1 MSVEVLTILMFMTLM
16 ASIALGHPLA
26 VTLAAVAT
34 VFGLID
40 NGFDV
45 SALLGLFANNAWGI
59 FLNYVLVA
67 IPLFIFMAQILDRSK
82 VSEGLFDALYQV
94 LGGLRGGLG
103 MAVIVVSTVFAATT
117 GIIGASVVAMGLM
130 AGPAL
135 LRRGYNRGLG
145 AGIICASGT
154 LGILIPPSI
163 MLVVYG
169 GLTGQKETSV
179 GNLFA
184 AAIMP
189 GLLLSAL
196 YLLYVGVRCYINPKM
211 GPPIPREDRTATV
224 GEKIAMTLKNF
235 VPPFGLI
242 LTVMGTIL
250 AGIAT
255 PTEAAALGCIGALIL
270 AMATKKLKHEAE
282 LLKLALH
289 AGMLYAEK
297 TGAARFE
304 PTDSAGD
311 KIEFVDQAPELLPG
325 RELEQRIHAHD
336 EDRNHRV
343 GGVSQTS
350 ERVDRVA
357 DLFAVDQ
364 PSVVSGP
371 QRYALIPVD
380 VSRKIADHRVEFDSS
395 GVVQYTRMLS
405 GFPDG
410 PTIPMSV
417 DDHLRL
423 QKEREITVVLVEH
436 DLGVVMDISD
446 RIYVLDFGQL
456 IGAGRPEE
464 VAANPKVIEAYI
476 GEE

>member
-1 MSVEVLTILMFMTLM
+1 MSVEVLTILMFMALM

-135 LRRGYNRGLG
+135 LRRGYDRGLG

-196 YLLYVGVRCYINPKM
+196 YLLYVGVRCYLNPKM
-211 GPPIPREDRTATV
+211 GPPIPKEDRTATV
-224 GEKIAMTLKNF
+224 SQKISMTLKNF

-270 AMATKKLKHEAE
+270 ALATRKLNWDVITQSCISTARTTAMIMALFVGGKFFSVVFLSMGGGDVVADV
-282 LLKLALH
+282 LLGMDVSPYVVFVIMMAVVFVMGMFIDWAAILLVVVPIFTPIAMDLDFNPLWFAMMVCINLQTSFLTPPFGYALFYFKGVAPPEYTMGDVYRGILPFVAIQLIALATLI
-289 AGMLYAEK
+289 
-297 TGAARFE
+297 F
-304 PTDSAGD
+304 
-311 KIEFVDQAPELLPG
+311 FPEIITWLPG
-325 RELEQRIHAHD
+325 
-336 EDRNHRV
+336 V
-343 GGVSQTS
+343 
-350 ERVDRVA
+350 
-357 DLFAVDQ
+357 F
-364 PSVVSGP
+364 
-371 QRYALIPVD
+371 
-380 VSRKIADHRVEFDSS
+380 
-395 GVVQYTRMLS
+395 
-405 GFPDG
+405 
-410 PTIPMSV
+410 
-417 DDHLRL
+417 
-423 QKEREITVVLVEH
+423 
-436 DLGVVMDISD
+436 
-446 RIYVLDFGQL
+446 FG
-456 IGAGRPEE
+456 
-464 VAANPKVIEAYI
+464 N
-476 GEE
+476 

>member
-1 MSVEVLTILMFMTLM
+1 MSVEVLTILMFLTLM

-34 VFGLID
+34 LFGLID

-59 FLNYVLVA
+59 FLNYTLVA

-184 AAIMP
+184 AAILP
-189 GLLLSAL
+189 GLLLSGL
-196 YLLYVGVRCYINPKM
+196 YLLYVGVRCYMNPKM
-211 GPPIPREDRTATV
+211 GPPIPKEDRTATL
-224 GEKIAMTLKNF
+224 GEKFAMTMKNF

-250 AGIAT
+250 AGVAT
-255 PTEAAALGCIGALIL
+255 PTEAAALGCVGALIL
-270 AMATKKLKHEAE
+270 ALATRKLNWEVITQACVSTARTTAMIMALFIGGKFFSVVFLSMGGGDVVADV
-282 LLKLALH
+282 LL
-289 AGMLYAEK
+289 GMDVSPYVVFVIMMAVVFVM
-297 TGAARFE
+297 GMFIDWAA
-304 PTDSAGD
+304 
-311 KIEFVDQAPELLPG
+311 ILLVVVPIFTPIAMDLDFNPLWFG
-325 RELEQRIHAHD
+325 MMVCINL
-336 EDRNHRV
+336 
-343 GGVSQTS
+343 QTS
-350 ERVDRVA
+350 F
-357 DLFAVDQ
+357 LTPPF
-364 PSVVSGP
+364 G
-371 QRYALIPVD
+371 YALFYFKGVAPPEYTMGDVYRGIIPFVA
-380 VSRKIADHRVEFDSS
+380 IQIF
-395 GVVQYTRMLS
+395 GLGILMY
-405 GFPDG
+405 FP
-410 PTIPMSV
+410 
-417 DDHLRL
+417 
-423 QKEREITVVLVEH
+423 EIITWLPS
-436 DLGVVMDISD
+436 IF
-446 RIYVLDFGQL
+446 FG
-456 IGAGRPEE
+456 G
-464 VAANPKVIEAYI
+464 
-476 GEE
+476 

>member
-1 MSVEVLTILMFMTLM
+1 MSVEVLTILMFITLM

-59 FLNYVLVA
+59 FLNYTLVA

-211 GPPIPREDRTATV
+211 GPPIPKEDRTATV
-224 GEKIAMTLKNF
+224 AEKVAMTMKNF

-270 AMATKKLKHEAE
+270 AMATRKLDWDVISQSCISTARTTAMIMALFVGGKFFSVVFLSMGGGDVVADV
-282 LLKLALH
+282 LLGMDVSPYVVFIIMMAVVFVMGMFIDWAAILLVVVPIFTPIALDLDFNPLWFAMMVCINLQTSFLTPPFGYALFYFKGVAPPEYTMGDVYRGIIPFVAIQIIGLATLI
-289 AGMLYAEK
+289 
-297 TGAARFE
+297 F
-304 PTDSAGD
+304 
-311 KIEFVDQAPELLPG
+311 FPEIITWLPG
-325 RELEQRIHAHD
+325 I
-336 EDRNHRV
+336 
-343 GGVSQTS
+343 
-350 ERVDRVA
+350 
-357 DLFAVDQ
+357 F
-364 PSVVSGP
+364 
-371 QRYALIPVD
+371 
-380 VSRKIADHRVEFDSS
+380 
-395 GVVQYTRMLS
+395 
-405 GFPDG
+405 
-410 PTIPMSV
+410 
-417 DDHLRL
+417 
-423 QKEREITVVLVEH
+423 
-436 DLGVVMDISD
+436 
-446 RIYVLDFGQL
+446 FG
-456 IGAGRPEE
+456 
-464 VAANPKVIEAYI
+464 N
-476 GEE
+476 

>member
-1 MSVEVLTILMFMTLM
+1 MSVEVLTILMFLTLM

-34 VFGLID
+34 LFGLID
-40 NGFDV
+40 NGFDI
-45 SALLGLFANNAWGI
+45 SALMGLFANNAWGI
-59 FLNYVLVA
+59 FLNYTLVA

-184 AAIMP
+184 AAILP

-196 YLLYVGVRCYINPKM
+196 YLVYVGVRCYMNPNM
-211 GPPIPREDRTATV
+211 GPPIPKEDRTATI
-224 GEKIAMTLKNF
+224 GEKFSMTMKNF

-255 PTEAAALGCIGALIL
+255 PTEAAALGCIGALV
-270 AMATKKLKHEAE
+270 
-282 LLKLALH
+282 LAL
-289 AGMLYAEK
+289 ATRKLNWEVITQACIS
-297 TGAARFE
+297 TARTTAMIMALF
-304 PTDSAGD
+304 
-311 KIEFVDQAPELLPG
+311 
-325 RELEQRIHAHD
+325 
-336 EDRNHRV
+336 V
-343 GGVSQTS
+343 GGKFFSVVFLSMGGGDVVADVLLGMDVSPYVVFVIMMAVVFVMGMFIDWAAILLVVVPIFTPIAMDLDFNPLWFAMMVCINLQTS
-350 ERVDRVA
+350 FLTPPFGYALFYFKGVA
-357 DLFAVDQ
+357 PPEYTMGDVYRGIIPFVTIQLVGLGILMYFPEIITWL
-364 PSVVSGP
+364 PSV
-371 QRYALIPVD
+371 
-380 VSRKIADHRVEFDSS
+380 F
-395 GVVQYTRMLS
+395 
-405 GFPDG
+405 
-410 PTIPMSV
+410 
-417 DDHLRL
+417 
-423 QKEREITVVLVEH
+423 
-436 DLGVVMDISD
+436 
-446 RIYVLDFGQL
+446 FG
-456 IGAGRPEE
+456 G
-464 VAANPKVIEAYI
+464 
-476 GEE
+476 

>member
-1 MSVEVLTILMFMTLM
+1 MSVEVLTILMFIALM

-59 FLNYVLVA
+59 FLNYTLVA

-196 YLLYVGVRCYINPKM
+196 YLLYVGVRCYINPEM
-211 GPPIPREDRTATV
+211 GPPIPKEDRTATV
-224 GEKIAMTLKNF
+224 AEKVAMTMKNF

-270 AMATKKLKHEAE
+270 AMATRKLDWDVISQSCIATARTTAMIMALFVGGKFFSVVFLSMGGGDVVADV
-282 LLKLALH
+282 LLGMDVSPYVVFIIMMAVVFVMGMFIDWAAILLVVVPIFTPIALDLDFNPLWFAMMVCINLQTSFLTPPFGYALFYFKGVAPPEYTMGDVYRGIIPFVAIQVIGLATLI
-289 AGMLYAEK
+289 
-297 TGAARFE
+297 F
-304 PTDSAGD
+304 
-311 KIEFVDQAPELLPG
+311 FPEIITWLPG
-325 RELEQRIHAHD
+325 
-336 EDRNHRV
+336 V
-343 GGVSQTS
+343 
-350 ERVDRVA
+350 
-357 DLFAVDQ
+357 F
-364 PSVVSGP
+364 
-371 QRYALIPVD
+371 
-380 VSRKIADHRVEFDSS
+380 
-395 GVVQYTRMLS
+395 
-405 GFPDG
+405 
-410 PTIPMSV
+410 
-417 DDHLRL
+417 
-423 QKEREITVVLVEH
+423 
-436 DLGVVMDISD
+436 
-446 RIYVLDFGQL
+446 FG
-456 IGAGRPEE
+456 
-464 VAANPKVIEAYI
+464 N
-476 GEE
+476 